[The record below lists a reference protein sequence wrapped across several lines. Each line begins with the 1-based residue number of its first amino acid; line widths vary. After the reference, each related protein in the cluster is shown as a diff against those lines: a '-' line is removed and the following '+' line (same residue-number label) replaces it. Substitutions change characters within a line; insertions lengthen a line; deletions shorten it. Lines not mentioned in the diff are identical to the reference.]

1 MNHVDQSFILS
12 NVHMIIDDRDTS
24 TTLFIQLYHKQIG
37 SNKLFKYDGI
47 GLVSNKCSIVLNS
60 NSKYLVTRKHD
71 KVVIGKL

>member
-1 MNHVDQSFILS
+1 MCKTFIFFGDIEHVSSSILCA
-12 NVHMIIDDRDTS
+12 
-24 TTLFIQLYHKQIG
+24 
-37 SNKLFKYDGI
+37 KLFKYDGI